1 MSGSVSS
8 SSGVLQGSRYA
19 QSLRQ
24 LPKDGAQ
31 CAVPELFHQVY
42 APVGNSILLSALI
55 ASLPPI
61 LLALLLAV
69 MRVAPWRAAIAGATT
84 AFALAWLVWG
94 MPLSLTVAA
103 ATHGMA
109 YGLWPISWIVV
120 SAVFFYNL
128 SVESGDFDVIRRSLA
143 RLTGDRRIQVLLVAF
158 CFGALIEGIAGFGAP
173 VAITAAMLAGL
184 GFEAVTAAVL
194 ALIANTAPV
203 AFGSLGIPVTT
214 LGGLLAP
221 MLNSDAQTT
230 TRALSAMVGRQLPIF
245 SLLIPAYL
253 VTLYAGWRR
262 MLEVWPA
269 VLTAGLTFAIAQ
281 FTISNVVG
289 PELTDTL
296 AALVSLASVAL
307 LLRVWQ
313 PATEYHGD
321 LPTSSSSGDAA
332 GASDSGGRVVRAYA
346 TYGILVIA
354 VLIGQSGNFAVMS
367 KVPPPAN
374 VTALLRCG
382 QIGNKLCPEPW
393 IGESAATAPQGFRF
407 PVWEFGWPGAYRVDN
422 SKLVALVQREAPV
435 VAASSPYPLTFRL
448 DFVAAAGTLV
458 LLSALLAF
466 VPMVVCG
473 LRPAALGRVFLQTLR
488 QLRLPI
494 LTIAFILS
502 IATVMNYSGMTSSM
516 ALALARTGWWFP
528 FFSAW
533 LGMIGVFLTGSDT
546 ASNTLFGPLQATTA
560 QVAGLNPILMGA
572 TNSSAGVMGKMISP
586 QNLSV
591 GAAGVGAVGR
601 EGEILRRVLIHSI
614 VLTTLMGLLAMLQA
628 YVVPWM
634 VPTLAR

>member
-1 MSGSVSS
+1 MTDIFQQAYSPVGGSV
-8 SSGVLQGSRYA
+8 
-19 QSLRQ
+19 
-24 LPKDGAQ
+24 
-31 CAVPELFHQVY
+31 
-42 APVGNSILLSALI
+42 LLSALV

-61 LLALLLAV
+61 LLAILLAV
-69 MRVAPWRAAIAGATT
+69 LRVAPWRSAIAGAAA
-84 AFALAWLVWG
+84 AFVLAWLVWG

-109 YGLWPISWIVV
+109 FGLWPISWIVV

-128 SVESGDFDVIRRSLA
+128 SVESGDFDVIRRSLS

-173 VAITAAMLAGL
+173 VAITAAMMAGL
-184 GFEAVTAAVL
+184 GFNPIMAAVL
-194 ALIANTAPV
+194 ALLANTAPV

-221 MLNSDAQTT
+221 ILGSDTQTT
-230 TRALSAMVGRQLPIF
+230 TMALSKMVGRQLPFF

-253 VTLYAGWRR
+253 VVIFAGWKR
-262 MLEVWPA
+262 MTEVWPA
-269 VLTAGLTFAIAQ
+269 VLVAGLTFAIGQ
-281 FTISNVVG
+281 FLVSNFVG

-296 AALVSLASVAL
+296 AALLSLASVAML
-307 LLRVWQ
+307 LKVWKPAEEYTGGGAPAVAHVGPPDTGRRV
-313 PATEYHGD
+313 A
-321 LPTSSSSGDAA
+321 
-332 GASDSGGRVVRAYA
+332 RAYA
-346 TYGILVIA
+346 TYGILVIT

-367 KVPPPAN
+367 NVPPPAN
-374 VTALLRCG
+374 ITSLLRCG
-382 QIGNKLCPEPW
+382 QAGNRMCPDPW
-393 IGESAATAPQGFRF
+393 VGTPASVDPQAVRF
-407 PVWEFGWPGAYRVDN
+407 PVWEFSWPGAYRMVDG
-422 SKLVALVQREAPV
+422 KPAPLVQREPP
-435 VAASSPYPLTFRL
+435 VAAKSGPYPLTYRL
-448 DFVAAAGTLV
+448 DFLATAGTLV
-458 LLSALLAF
+458 FFAALIAF
-466 VPMVVCG
+466 VPMFMSG
-473 LRPAALGRVFLQTLR
+473 TKPAALSRAFSQTVR
-488 QLRLPI
+488 QLRLPVV
-494 LTIAFILS
+494 TIAFILS

-516 ALALARTGWWFP
+516 ALALAKTGWWFP

-560 QVAGLNPILMGA
+560 SVTGLDPILMGA

-601 EGEILRRVLIHSI
+601 EGDIFRHVVGHSLILTS
-614 VLTTLMGLLAMLQA
+614 LMGILAMLQA

-634 VPTLAR
+634 VPSLK

>member
-1 MSGSVSS
+1 M
-8 SSGVLQGSRYA
+8 
-19 QSLRQ
+19 
-24 LPKDGAQ
+24 PDI
-31 CAVPELFHQVY
+31 FHQVY
-42 APVGNSILLSALI
+42 DPVAGSVLISALV

-61 LLALLLAV
+61 LLAVMLAIL
-69 MRVAPWRAAIAGATT
+69 RTAPWRAAIAGATA
-84 AFALAWLVWG
+84 AFALAWLVWR
-94 MPLSLTVAA
+94 MPLGLTVAA

-109 YGLWPISWIVV
+109 YGLWPISWIVL

-184 GFEAVTAAVL
+184 GFEPIMAAVL

-221 MLNSDAQTT
+221 MLGSDAQTT
-230 TRALSAMVGRQLPIF
+230 TRALSAMVGRQLPFF

-269 VLTAGLTFAIAQ
+269 VLVAGLSFAIGQ
-281 FTISNVVG
+281 FTVSNFVG

-296 AALVSLASVAL
+296 AAMFSLASVAL
-307 LLRVWQ
+307 LLRVWR
-313 PATEYHGD
+313 PATEYTGTATTTAQRGTTTD
-321 LPTSSSSGDAA
+321 PRP
-332 GASDSGGRVVRAYA
+332 RVIRAYA
-346 TYGILVIA
+346 TYGILVVT
-354 VLIGQSGNFAVMS
+354 VLIGQSGNFAGMS
-367 KVPPPAN
+367 KVAPPAN
-374 VTALLRCG
+374 ITALLRCG
-382 QIGNKLCPEPW
+382 QGGNKLCPDPW
-393 IGESAATAPQGFRF
+393 IGEPALVNPQGFRF
-407 PVWEFGWPGAYRVDN
+407 PVWEFSWPGASRPTSSFSPAVN
-422 SKLVALVQREAPV
+422 REVPGAPVPLVQREVPV
-435 VAASSPYPLTFRL
+435 VAKTSPYPLTFRL
-448 DFVAAAGTLV
+448 DFLAAAGTLV
-458 LLSALLAF
+458 FLSALLAF
-466 VPMVVCG
+466 VPMLVCG
-473 LRPAALGRVFLQTLR
+473 VRPSVLGRVFAQTLR
-488 QLRLPI
+488 QLKLPI
-494 LTIAFILS
+494 ITIAFILS

-546 ASNTLFGPLQATTA
+546 SSNTLFGPLQATTA
-560 QVAGLNPILMGA
+560 NVAGLSPILMGA

-601 EGEILRRVLIHSI
+601 EGEILRHVIIHSLI
-614 VLTTLMGLLAMLQA
+614 LTALMGILAMLQA

-634 VPTLAR
+634 VPKI